1 MKKFAKIAF
10 LFPGQGAQYPGMAKD
25 FVENFAIARHTFE
38 EADDLLGRKLSTII
52 LEGPENV
59 LTETK
64 NSQLGIFVASM
75 AMLRVLQEQLPHL
88 KPAVCAGLSL
98 GEYTALCASNR
109 LSFAETLAL
118 VDHRG
123 RYMNDACEEI
133 AGTMAV
139 VLGLQGD
146 EVETLVKEVNLPNDL
161 WAANFNCPGQT
172 VISGTTKG
180 IQLGTEAAKA
190 RGAKRVLPL
199 QVHGAFHSGLMA
211 SAERRL
217 SQHIQLAS
225 LANSDIAFVM
235 NVPGDFVSENSVI
248 KEDLIKQVT
257 SPVRW
262 EQGIRRIAD
271 SGVTSYIEIGC
282 GKSLSGFNKRIQVTS
297 STFSLEK
304 VEDLQ
309 MIEQEEDEA

>member
-1 MKKFAKIAF
+1 
-10 LFPGQGAQYPGMAKD
+10 
-25 FVENFAIARHTFE
+25 
-38 EADDLLGRKLSTII
+38 
-52 LEGPENV
+52 
-59 LTETK
+59 
-64 NSQLGIFVASM
+64 
-75 AMLRVLQEQLPHL
+75 
-88 KPAVCAGLSL
+88 
-98 GEYTALCASNR
+98 
-109 LSFAETLAL
+109 
-118 VDHRG
+118 
-123 RYMNDACEEI
+123 MNDACEET

-146 EVETLVKEVNLPNDL
+146 EVEALVKEVNLPNDL

-211 SAERRL
+211 SAETRL
-217 SQHIQLAS
+217 SRHIQDVS
-225 LANSDIAFVM
+225 LANSDVAFVM
-235 NVPGDFVSENSVI
+235 NVPGDFVSENFAI

-271 SGVTSYIEIGC
+271 SGVSSYIEIGC

-297 STFSLEK
+297 PTFSLEK
-304 VEDLQ
+304 VEDLR
-309 MIEQEEDEA
+309 MFEQEEDDA